1 MPTNG
6 GLFSCCRLRRGSHC
20 HFLLSTLWVLLV
32 GRTPMAAYVT
42 FAVWGGIA
50 TLVVS
55 GSILGGIVASVI
67 NEGDHHKEKMVT
79 SPPPPAP
86 PAARMRAMSEH
97 EELYGKGV
105 NSFSLNKDERKLFTT
120 LAQRSR

>member
-1 MPTNG
+1 
-6 GLFSCCRLRRGSHC
+6 
-20 HFLLSTLWVLLV
+20 
-32 GRTPMAAYVT
+32 MAAYVT

-50 TLVVS
+50 ALVVS
-55 GSILGGIVASVI
+55 GSIIGGIVASVI

-97 EELYGKGV
+97 EELYGKGT
-105 NSFSLNKDERKLFTT
+105 NSFALNRDERKLFAT
-120 LAQRSR
+120 LAHRSR